1 MTISVLFL
9 VGRFL
14 FAVPFVMLGV
24 DRLAGWPTPAWSSG
38 GGAWSAWSGPP
49 GVVLGVWGDIA
60 ALVMG
65 VAVVGGGIVECRTA
79 EATDA
84 TRVRLVGLLGGALV
98 VAALYIAVG
107 SALEPRPHRPRPRSR
122 PALSD
127 ASVRSR

>member
-24 DRLAGWPTPAWSSG
+24 DRLVAVDARLVERWWGLVG
-38 GGAWSAWSGPP
+38 LVGAV
-49 GVVLGVWGDIA
+49 GVVLGVWGDVA
-60 ALVMG
+60 ALVVG
-65 VAVVGGGIVECRTA
+65 VAVVGGGIIEGRTA
-79 EATDA
+79 ETTDA

-107 SALEPRPHRPRPRSR
+107 SALNLVLTDPVLDLDLR
-122 PALSD
+122 
-127 ASVRSR
+127 

>member
-24 DRLAGWPTPAWSSG
+24 ERLAAADARLAERWWGLVG
-38 GGAWSAWSGPP
+38 LVGAV

-65 VAVVGGGIVECRTA
+65 VAVVGGAIVECRTA

-107 SALEPRPHRPRPRSR
+107 SALNLVLTDPVLDLDLR
-122 PALSD
+122 
-127 ASVRSR
+127 

>member
-14 FAVPFVMLGV
+14 FAVPFVMLGT
-24 DRLAGWPTPAWSSG
+24 DRLVAADAPGIERWWG
-38 GGAWSAWSGPP
+38 LLGLVGAA

-60 ALVMG
+60 ALVVG
-65 VAVVGGGIVECRTA
+65 VAVVGGGIVECRTD
-79 EATDA
+79 ATDA

-107 SALEPRPHRPRPRSR
+107 SALNLVLTDPVLDLDLR
-122 PALSD
+122 
-127 ASVRSR
+127 